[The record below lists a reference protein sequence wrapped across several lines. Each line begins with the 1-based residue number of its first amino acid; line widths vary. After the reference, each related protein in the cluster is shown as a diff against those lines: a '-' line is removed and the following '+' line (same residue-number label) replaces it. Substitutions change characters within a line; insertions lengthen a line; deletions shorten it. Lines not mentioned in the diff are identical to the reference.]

1 MSPSRAHLSGSRIR
15 DLRLDR
21 GIRQADLAR
30 MAGISAPYLNLIE
43 HNRRRIGGK
52 LLLDIA
58 RALRVEPAVLSEGA
72 AASQIAV
79 LRDAA
84 ADMSGSVA
92 ETERTAEFAGRFPGW
107 AGLIAAQARRIASL
121 ERQVETLN
129 DRLAHD
135 PFLSAALHDVL
146 TTVTAIRSTS
156 AILDGGDEIDPE
168 WRARFHR
175 NLHEDS
181 RRLAESSRSLVA
193 YLDAAEDADRRRRG
207 TTGRGRGLVR
217 GARLARARTGG
228 GVGPDGRARGGDG
241 DVGGRA
247 GAAVVLARAAS
258 GCGRALP
265 DPDCTALV
273 GAPGPT
279 TWRGCSG
286 ADLATVLRRLALRP
300 DAPPAGL
307 VVCDGSGTLV
317 FRRQI
322 DGFPLPRF
330 GAACPLWPLYQALAR
345 PMTPI
350 RAVSRCP
357 GARRSGFSPTRRSAR
372 HADVLRHRAGDGS
385 HDAGPARLRRDRP
398 RRSRWERAAGSAR
411 ARRARPGASRRSWSA
426 IFDRHRALGNS
437 CTQQEKRQQ
446 QGGSA
451 HGRTCAAGGGRA
463 EHHRGDPLHPVAGRL
478 DRGHPFRRCDG
489 GRDGAPKVA

>member
-84 ADMSGSVA
+84 ANMSGSVA

-193 YLDAAEDADRRRRG
+193 YLDAAEDADHAAAVP
-207 TTGRGRGLVR
+207 LEEVE
-217 GARLARARTGG
+217 AWYE
-228 GVGPDGRARGGDG
+228 ARGWRVPELEGESDPTAAL
-241 DVGGRA
+241 VEATEMSAAGRVLLSSWL
-247 GAAVVLARAAS
+247 GRHRAAV
-258 GCGRALP
+258 RALP
-265 DPDCTALV
+265 DPELQSALDR
-273 GAPGPT
+273 GAGPDDLAQV
-279 TWRGCSG
+279 SG
-286 ADLATVLRRLALRP
+286 ADLGTVLRRLALRP

-350 RAVSRCP
+350 RTLVEMP
-357 GARRSGFSPTRRSAR
+357 GRTPLRFVAHAIALPATPMSFAIAPVMEATMLVQPASAET
-372 HADVLRHRAGDGS
+372 
-385 HDAGPARLRRDRP
+385 GPAQPVGTSCRICP
-398 RRSRWERAAGSAR
+398 REACR
-411 ARRARPGASRRSWSA
+411 ARREPS
-426 IFDRHRALGNS
+426 ILV
-437 CTQQEKRQQ
+437 
-446 QGGSA
+446 
-451 HGRTCAAGGGRA
+451 
-463 EHHRGDPLHPVAGRL
+463 GD
-478 DRGHPFRRCDG
+478 F
-489 GRDGAPKVA
+489 